1 MDFLRDAQFKIGQ
14 GAAAFPVVSRRCW
27 AQTYPARPVR
37 ILVGYSPGGVSD
49 VLSRLIAQRLSER
62 LANNSSSRTDLAPRA
77 MSRLRWP

>member
-1 MDFLRDAQFKIGQ
+1 MRLRRRQFLQ

-62 LANNSSSRTDLAPRA
+62 PRANNSSSRTDLAPRA